1 MASRDLR
8 LLGPGKARRSDTS
21 GLLPCRTPIGLSS
34 GQGASLRA
42 QLRLNKSV
50 RNTSSPANLFGQG
63 ARVRPLIE
71 DVYASFQT
79 NLWVMTPHSHQHQ
92 HSCPGVLPGIPLLQ
106 GVPPGHS
113 NLKTGDRT
121 QLPPTCFLPDR
132 KAQVSMRS
140 SHPSWKSFVTLHCQL
155 FHRYGNLRSS
165 PRERE
170 SQASEVSLSE
180 SKRAS
185 GQ

>member
-8 LLGPGKARRSDTS
+8 LLGPGKARRSDRS

-42 QLRLNKSV
+42 QLRLNKSI

-63 ARVRPLIE
+63 ARVRPLTE
-71 DVYASFQT
+71 DVYAGFQT

-113 NLKTGDRT
+113 NLKMRPDPAASHL
-121 QLPPTCFLPDR
+121 LPPGQKSPGLHEILP
-132 KAQVSMRS
+132 
-140 SHPSWKSFVTLHCQL
+140 PQL
-155 FHRYGNLRSS
+155 
-165 PRERE
+165 
-170 SQASEVSLSE
+170 EVICDSSLSALP
-180 SKRAS
+180 SLW
-185 GQ
+185 QPQILT